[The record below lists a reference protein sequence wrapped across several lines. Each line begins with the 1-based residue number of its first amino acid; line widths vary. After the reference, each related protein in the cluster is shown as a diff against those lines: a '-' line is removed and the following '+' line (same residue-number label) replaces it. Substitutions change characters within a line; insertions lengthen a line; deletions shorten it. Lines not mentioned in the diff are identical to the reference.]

1 MSGVEFHQLE
11 AVLFAAAS
19 PLSMDTLSDIFEV
32 YIPEI
37 EDVVAAYEELLIRE
51 RRGIRIRR
59 SAAGIELVSASAR
72 FVIVMRNYLEPLWKH
87 WL

>member
-37 EDVVAAYEELLIRE
+37 EDVVAAYEDLLIRE
-51 RRGIRIRR
+51 RRVFVFVG
-59 SAAGIELVSASAR
+59 VQQASS
-72 FVIVMRNYLEPLWKH
+72 W
-87 WL
+87 